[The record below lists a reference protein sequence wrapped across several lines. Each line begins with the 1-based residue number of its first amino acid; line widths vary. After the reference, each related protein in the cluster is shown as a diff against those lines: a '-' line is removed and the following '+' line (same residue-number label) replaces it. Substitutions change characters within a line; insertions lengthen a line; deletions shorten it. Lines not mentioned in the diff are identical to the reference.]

1 VSYRVFAR
9 KYRPQRFEEV
19 VGQEHI
25 TRTLQNAITGKRL
38 AQAYLFVG
46 PRGVGKTSSARI
58 LAKALNCLANK
69 GEPTDNPCGVCD
81 ACVEIAEGRSL
92 DVIEIDGASN
102 NSVESIRTL
111 RENAAYAP
119 ARGPY
124 KVYLIDEVHML
135 STAAFNALL
144 KTLEEPPEHVKFLF
158 ATTEAQKV
166 PATILSRCQR
176 FDLRRL
182 TAELIAG
189 HLLHIA
195 ENEKIALDPAA
206 AAAIARG
213 ADGAM
218 RDAESMLDQ
227 VVAFCGNTITSADV
241 QSVFGFTPR
250 ETVLELATSLLALD
264 TTGALAVVKEQAEAG
279 KDLARLLGDLV
290 GLLRDILIGKVH
302 PPQEPTDESRIGESV
317 TQEKLLVLLDHFGEA
332 EGRLRWA
339 TDKKL
344 QLDVAL
350 IKGIHLLGEASLSDV
365 LDALS
370 ALRGGAPLP
379 QRTALPRPPAPTR
392 SAAPAAPVAAPAP
405 KVTPLPATA
414 TQPAPVKVEPVAPTP
429 APVTEVPPVKSE
441 APSEAAPAPSDV
453 TSQGLNTPASSS
465 NLPAST
471 SSDPWSVVAN
481 QLSAD
486 SPLKFGWTEDGK
498 FIERIGNAILVEFPP
513 SMEHQ
518 TKTLF
523 WPQAVK
529 KIEEQLSTLIGGKIT
544 FEYRFTGEEPP
555 APPEPE
561 PVASPQPKVTPSAPK
576 PKFGE
581 PAAKAPEPAAPTI
594 SPEEL
599 EAFKNDPLIK
609 KALEIFKA
617 EILLD
622 PPKPA

>member
-1 VSYRVFAR
+1 MSYRVFAR

-25 TRTLQNAITGKRL
+25 TRTLQNAITGKRI

-58 LAKALNCLANK
+58 LAKALNCQASK
-69 GEPTDNPCGVCD
+69 DGPTDNPCGTCD

-92 DVIEIDGASN
+92 DVMEIDGASN
-102 NSVESIRTL
+102 NSVDSIRTL

-182 TAELIAG
+182 TPELIAT

-195 ENEKIALDPAA
+195 KNEQIALDPQA

-227 VVAFCGNTITSADV
+227 VVAFCGTTINSADV
-241 QSVFGFTPR
+241 HNVFGFTPR
-250 ETVLELATSLLALD
+250 ETVLDLAGALVARDTPAALAL
-264 TTGALAVVKEQAEAG
+264 VKAQAEAG
-279 KDLARLLGDLV
+279 KDLSRLLGDLV
-290 GLLRDILIGKVH
+290 GLLRDVLISKAH
-302 PPQEPTDESRIGESV
+302 PTAETALESQLGESIS
-317 TQEKLLVLLDHFGEA
+317 QEKLLVLLDHFGEA

-350 IKGIHLLGEASLSDV
+350 IKAVHLLEEASLSDV
-365 LDALS
+365 LETLA
-370 ALRGGAPLP
+370 ALRRGAPLP
-379 QRTALPRPPAPTR
+379 ERPVSRPHPPISHTRPTPAA
-392 SAAPAAPVAAPAP
+392 AAPKPQAPAP
-405 KVTPLPATA
+405 
-414 TQPAPVKVEPVAPTP
+414 
-429 APVTEVPPVKSE
+429 EVPMAS
-441 APSEAAPAPSDV
+441 A
-453 TSQGLNTPASSS
+453 PASSS
-465 NLPAST
+465 ATKVPSPAIAVAEVKIPAPSV
-471 SSDPWSVVAN
+471 PAVVAN
-481 QLSAD
+481 APAFATTTSADPWQDVAMKLAAD
-486 SPLKFGWTEDGK
+486 SPLKFGWVEDGR

-513 SMEHQ
+513 STEQQ
-518 TKTLF
+518 TQTLF

-529 KIEEQLSTLIGGKIT
+529 KIEEQLAGALGGKIT
-544 FEYRFTGEEPP
+544 FECRFTGEEPP
-555 APPEPE
+555 APSEPE
-561 PVASPQPKVTPSAPK
+561 SSAP
-576 PKFGE
+576 PVPRPSSE
-581 PAAKAPEPAAPTI
+581 TARVAKAPEPAPKAEPAVPVI
-594 SPEEL
+594 SAEEM
-599 EAFKNDPLIK
+599 EEFKNDPLIR
-609 KALEIFKA
+609 KALEVLKA
-617 EILLD
+617 EILID
-622 PPKPA
+622 PPATA